1 MQDIF
6 WEFGLPVV
14 SHVYVYL
21 YTINPLLT
29 PHPLP
34 NKSSPFQRKKV
45 IKPPPHL
52 FQEKKVIKPALSFK
66 PPLPTP
72 FILK

>member
-1 MQDIF
+1 MQEIF
-6 WEFGLPVV
+6 WAFGLPVV

-34 NKSSPFQRKKV
+34 NKSPPFQK
-45 IKPPPHL
+45 
-52 FQEKKVIKPALSFK
+52 KKVIKPALSFK
-66 PPLPTP
+66 PPLPSA